1 MKRAILSNDT
11 KGLANEVIK
20 QLETNSMTNLSKKF
34 HTMTDTE
41 LNQAVAKKLN
51 IPWHEQVGNNGFCD
65 YYKCSCGWEVHVYS
79 CGACGQLLNHCNAS
93 NPDFTVNAKV
103 LLEAMKEKLG
113 EERYDNFIPFLQQ
126 THWFS
131 IEEFIDAYILNPRQL
146 CEKFLDF
153 MEG

>member
-1 MKRAILSNDT
+1 
-11 KGLANEVIK
+11 
-20 QLETNSMTNLSKKF
+20 
-34 HTMTDTE
+34 MTDTE

-113 EERYDNFIPFLQQ
+113 EERYRKFINSFTSYTDHRPW
-126 THWFS
+126 TTYKPTVD
-131 IEEFIDAYILNPRQL
+131 FIDEFILNPRSL
-146 CEKFLDF
+146 CEKFLEW
-153 MEG
+153 EG